1 MSKIDL
7 AKLVTPTTKKTFVY
21 ISSVVGTTVLLKVLV
36 SRLIKRPLKVE
47 ELSEIE
53 IQEI

>member
-7 AKLVTPTTKKTFVY
+7 AKLVTPTTKKAFVY
-21 ISSVVGTTVLLKVLV
+21 ISSVVGTTVLVVGL